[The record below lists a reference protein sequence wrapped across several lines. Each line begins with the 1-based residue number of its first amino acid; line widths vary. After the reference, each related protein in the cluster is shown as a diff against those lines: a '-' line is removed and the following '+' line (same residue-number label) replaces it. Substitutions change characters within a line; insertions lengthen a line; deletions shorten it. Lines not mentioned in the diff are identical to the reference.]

1 MSAST
6 AITDEV
12 VKAPLIAAVVQKLDF
27 INMSFFPPDESDEKG
42 SYLPPALS
50 TNIDGRRY
58 EPGLALYTY
67 LHTLSAPTDAA
78 SMDNR
83 YSDLTPV
90 SVLPTTVAGLDLNRT
105 DHKQYAFELE
115 GKITINRGGTYV
127 FALNTSAPADV
138 YIDNNLVASAYGT
151 NILRNTTATQPS
163 VASTTLEKNFSAGL
177 YNIRIRYFSPND
189 KAFLKVLFRNIT
201 NPAFSD
207 IPCGALFYDPAT
219 LTGEKAA
226 EPEWS
231 AANLA
236 QNLTDYERFLPYF
249 SATPRT
255 DTLKTTMAEKVE
267 NVFVSNNRLPFVS
280 LKDTTTL
287 QLPENAD
294 YFTAADVNFSGLL
307 VQLGMLTNGNHI
319 NDLINELNKG
329 RVIYNFLDPANLEM
343 FTNKRDITLQIY
355 TVNSQTNK
363 HDTVKIEGGRLTAEF
378 AYLKAY
384 HEMNPVQQFIARR
397 LVLLVDLLVHIYTA
411 FYIYELIYVETPTI
425 YQQHMLSIT
434 KFLMNK
440 LIYLN
445 SAFDSMYESG
455 NSTAITDLYKKMNLY
470 KSNTAELND
479 LSDTL
484 RDTKADMLD
493 QDERLQLEMQQYKTS
508 KTVAIATV
516 AFASIIVAFFVIL
529 GLTPMDA
536 TKKRTTALI
545 GLSVAVVFGLIAV
558 LVRKYKVERFQGD
571 AGDASDVEEPTPTL
585 EGFAATVSSV
595 DPAQLQ
601 SYLSTKSK
609 IAFER
614 YLTEM
619 SALDHF
625 ARFLQNTINLALIL
639 QTSVTYNN
647 INYSTQKELQHFNN
661 TQLQLDNAAA
671 SLKSRHRL
679 YDLQSKKF
687 RSGMLLAVAITMIMA
702 FAMTLYIVMEGN
714 VKARQVILITG
725 VIAIILSVLLY
736 FLDIQSR
743 VRTNADKYYW
753 GTPSKDVLHQL

>member
-1 MSAST
+1 
-6 AITDEV
+6 
-12 VKAPLIAAVVQKLDF
+12 
-27 INMSFFPPDESDEKG
+27 
-42 SYLPPALS
+42 
-50 TNIDGRRY
+50 
-58 EPGLALYTY
+58 
-67 LHTLSAPTDAA
+67 
-78 SMDNR
+78 
-83 YSDLTPV
+83 
-90 SVLPTTVAGLDLNRT
+90 
-105 DHKQYAFELE
+105 
-115 GKITINRGGTYV
+115 
-127 FALNTSAPADV
+127 
-138 YIDNNLVASAYGT
+138 
-151 NILRNTTATQPS
+151 
-163 VASTTLEKNFSAGL
+163 
-177 YNIRIRYFSPND
+177 
-189 KAFLKVLFRNIT
+189 
-201 NPAFSD
+201 
-207 IPCGALFYDPAT
+207 
-219 LTGEKAA
+219 
-226 EPEWS
+226 
-231 AANLA
+231 
-236 QNLTDYERFLPYF
+236 
-249 SATPRT
+249 
-255 DTLKTTMAEKVE
+255 MAEKVE